1 MALKRRNK
9 VEPEF
14 SLAAM
19 IDVIFLLLMFF
30 MLTSKFVTPNALNLS
45 LPSSSSTSMASPAL
59 AVSVDV
65 KGNFYLDRDK
75 IDKTRLLNS
84 LKSRVTASGKPLS
97 ETTITVNAERGVPIE
112 DVVFILDV
120 ANKLKVKTILA
131 TDPEKDNLLLYQL
144 NSASRL

>member
-1 MALKRRNK
+1 MGLKRRQR

-45 LPSSSSTSMASPAL
+45 LPSSSSTTMASPAL
-59 AVSVDV
+59 AISIDASSNYYFEVD
-65 KGNFYLDRDK
+65 GRTTK
-75 IDKTRLLNS
+75 IAKERLQSSLETKMKAMGKDPQATTVTVVAEKT
-84 LKSRVTASGKPLS
+84 VP
-97 ETTITVNAERGVPIE
+97 VN
-112 DVVFILDV
+112 DVVYVLDI

-131 TDPEKDNLLLYQL
+131 TDPN
-144 NSASRL
+144 

>member
-1 MALKRRNK
+1 MGLKRRQR

-59 AVSVDV
+59 AVSIDAQS
-65 KGNFYLDRDK
+65 NFYLE
-75 IDKTRLLNS
+75 IDNKATLVPKASLLTSLQSKLRSMGKDPQSTTVTVVAEKT
-84 LKSRVTASGKPLS
+84 
-97 ETTITVNAERGVPIE
+97 VPVD
-112 DVVFILDV
+112 DVVYVLDI
-120 ANKLKVKTILA
+120 ANKLKLKTILA
-131 TDPEKDNLLLYQL
+131 TDPEK
-144 NSASRL
+144 

>member
-1 MALKRRNK
+1 MGLKRRQR

-45 LPSSSSTSMASPAL
+45 LPSSSSTTMASPSL
-59 AVSVDV
+59 AISIDAQS
-65 KGNFYLDRDK
+65 NFYFETDGKTTK
-75 IDKTRLLNS
+75 IARERLQSS
-84 LKSRVTASGKPLS
+84 LETKMRAMGKSPDN
-97 ETTITVNAERGVPIE
+97 TTITVVAEKSVPIN
-112 DVVFILDV
+112 DVVFILDI

-131 TDPEKDNLLLYQL
+131 TDPD
-144 NSASRL
+144 SAPPPKPK

>member
-1 MALKRRNK
+1 MGLKRRQR

-45 LPSSSSTSMASPAL
+45 LPSSSSTTMASPSL
-59 AVSVDV
+59 AISIDAQS
-65 KGNFYLDRDK
+65 NFYFETDGKTTK
-75 IDKTRLLNS
+75 IARERLQATLETKMKAMGKTPDN
-84 LKSRVTASGKPLS
+84 
-97 ETTITVNAERGVPIE
+97 TTITVVAEKSVPVN
-112 DVVFILDV
+112 DVVFILDI

-131 TDPEKDNLLLYQL
+131 TDPD
-144 NSASRL
+144 SAPTPKPK